1 MKLVGETVKMFQL
14 IEYSCPSSIG
24 MEEFSLRHNYTNSYS
39 WCMGAKKLTES
50 FKNTLKQNE
59 QFILEKVLLENL
71 KLEIIKILIPDMW
84 KDLFRN
90 ENLKGE

>member
-1 MKLVGETVKMFQL
+1 
-14 IEYSCPSSIG
+14 
-24 MEEFSLRHNYTNSYS
+24 
-39 WCMGAKKLTES
+39 MGAKKLTES